1 MHGNKGLRNFLK
13 IPFYLSQIST
23 IRILNGNKARADKIS
38 TSGGDGKLVVWDLR
52 SIEKQLK
59 GLKL

>member
-1 MHGNKGLRNFLK
+1 MRILSGNK
-13 IPFYLSQIST
+13 S
-23 IRILNGNKARADKIS
+23 RADRIS